1 MFQRPQEV
9 LLCRFMGLFVCG
21 SVSKRSPVTP
31 AGVPKRRPPRGEGW
45 FVRSGSRWVHLNTVP
60 AVDTT
65 SEAGRCRR
73 GQRPADVVRPDS
85 ISAATFTGSSNRPE
99 ILCGRMCRA
108 HVSLHF

>member
-1 MFQRPQEV
+1 MGTFQSV
-9 LLCRFMGLFVCG
+9 LPSLLLGFPNGD
-21 SVSKRSPVTP
+21 
-31 AGVPKRRPPRGEGW
+31 PPRGEGW

-73 GQRPADVVRPDS
+73 GQRPADVVKPDS